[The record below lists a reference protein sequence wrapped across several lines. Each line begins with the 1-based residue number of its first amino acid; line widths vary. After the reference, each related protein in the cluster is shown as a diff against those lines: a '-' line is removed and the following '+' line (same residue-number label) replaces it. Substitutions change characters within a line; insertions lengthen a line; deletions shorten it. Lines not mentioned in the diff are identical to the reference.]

1 VNNPKTA
8 LVTGGTF
15 GIGRATATA
24 LARQGLEVVITGRD
38 QARAAEAVNAIKLE
52 TGNQNVS
59 ALLADFFVPS
69 QVKMLAEEFLSNHS
83 HLEILVNNAGGNF
96 TKRKLVGGFERTWV
110 LNHLAYVNLSLV
122 LLPILKSSAPS
133 RIVNVASGWYASS
146 LDFNNL
152 QGERQFDGQAA
163 YTQSKLANHL
173 FTYALT
179 RRLEGTGVTVNA
191 INPGMVDTGLIR
203 GITGWM
209 RWLIPLMKPLQKT
222 PEQGAFPS
230 IHMATSSEVEGVTGN
245 FFNKTKFVEP
255 TVAARDETLQ
265 EKLWKLSLE
274 QLGLSDSDFSSILN
288 QPD

>member
-1 VNNPKTA
+1 MINPKTA

-59 ALLADFFVPS
+59 ALLADFFVPA
-69 QVKMLAEEFLSNHS
+69 QVKALAEEFKAKRS

-96 TKRKLVGGFERTWV
+96 TERKLIGGFERTWV
-110 LNHLAYVNLSLV
+110 LNHLAYVNLSLA

-152 QGERQFDGQAA
+152 QGEQRFNGQAA

-173 FTYALT
+173 FTYALA
-179 RRLEGTGVTVNA
+179 RRLQHENVTVNA
-191 INPGMVDTGLIR
+191 VNPGMVDTGLSR

-209 RWLIPLMKPLQKT
+209 RWLIPLIKPFQKT

-230 IHMATSSEVEGVTGN
+230 IHMATSSEVEGVTGK

-255 TVAARDETLQ
+255 TAAARDETLQ
-265 EKLWKLSLE
+265 EKLWKISLE
-274 QLGLSDSDFSSILN
+274 QLELTESF
-288 QPD
+288 